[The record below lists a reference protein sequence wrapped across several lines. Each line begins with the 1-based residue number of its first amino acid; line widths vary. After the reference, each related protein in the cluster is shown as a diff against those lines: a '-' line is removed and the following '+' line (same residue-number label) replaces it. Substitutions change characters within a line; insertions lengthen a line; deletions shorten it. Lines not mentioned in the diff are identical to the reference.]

1 LWFVRRKP
9 QSNSCL
15 ASYME
20 NLVTHDKFT
29 ALINAAAEGMFIID
43 SHGIIEVA
51 NHAAERLLGYEQAE
65 LIGRNVKFLMPSP
78 NREQHDTYLSE
89 HLRTGENKI
98 IGKSREVEAL
108 KKDGTLLQIY
118 LSVGKYDDE
127 NAIKFVGIIRDLSDL
142 KQSEEKLESA
152 ENEIH
157 ELVNS
162 LAHVSRIGV
171 MGEMA
176 AGIAH
181 EINQPLT
188 AISTYARACIRLLQ
202 ADDKKLDEVVLALDK
217 IENQAL
223 RAGDIIRGL
232 RTWIRDQDTK
242 RAVAD
247 CNSLVAE
254 VVDIAKMAAKNSD
267 IQLQLLLKA
276 TPSSVVCDSIQIQQ
290 VVLNLIKN
298 SIDAINEYTLEK
310 PDVRREIVIHTECC
324 ELERIKVTVT
334 DYGPGISE
342 KAADSLFNP
351 FFTTKSTGMGMGL
364 SICQT
369 IIRAHGGELGYL
381 SDRHGGASFYFILP
395 TSIET
400 E

>member
-1 LWFVRRKP
+1 
-9 QSNSCL
+9 
-15 ASYME
+15 ME
-20 NLVTHDKFT
+20 NLVTNDKFT
-29 ALINAAAEGMFIID
+29 ALIDAATEGMFIID

-51 NHAAERLLGYEQAE
+51 NQAVERLLGYDQAE

-78 NREQHDTYLSE
+78 NREQHDAYLSE
-89 HLRTGENKI
+89 HLRTGRKKI
-98 IGKSREVEAL
+98 IGIGREVEAL

-118 LSVGKYDDE
+118 LSVGKYDDGQ
-127 NAIKFVGIIRDLSDL
+127 AIKFVGIIRDLSDL
-142 KQSEEKLESA
+142 KRSEEKLESA

-157 ELVNS
+157 ELVNN
-162 LAHVSRIGV
+162 LAHVSRIGI

-188 AISTYARACIRLLQ
+188 AISTYAKACIRLLK
-202 ADDKKLDEVVLALDK
+202 ADDKQLDEVVLALDK

-232 RTWIRDQDTK
+232 RTWIREQDTK
-242 RAVAD
+242 REVSD

-254 VVDIAKMAAKNSD
+254 VVEIARMDARNSD
-267 IQLQLLLKA
+267 IELQLHLDA
-276 TPSSVVCDSIQIQQ
+276 RPSSVVCDSIQIQQ

-298 SIDAINEYTLEK
+298 SIDAVNEYKLEK
-310 PDVRREIVIHTECC
+310 PDVKREILIHTEHC
-324 ELERIKVTVT
+324 EHERIKVTVT
-334 DYGPGISE
+334 DYGPGISDND
-342 KAADSLFNP
+342 ADSLFDP
-351 FFTTKSTGMGMGL
+351 FFTTKQTGMGMGL

-381 SDRHGGASFYFILP
+381 SNLQGGTSFYFILP
-395 TSIET
+395 TSIEIK
-400 E
+400 